1 MWLGAGR
8 KGREEARTGD
18 MQGDFDGLFT
28 AFTGFDGL
36 FTGKIREKNQNSGS
50 AKKCENS
57 FRQNPLKT

>member
-1 MWLGAGR
+1 MPGDVDGR
-8 KGREEARTGD
+8 
-18 MQGDFDGLFT
+18 FT